1 MTNTTDTIDTIE
13 VWQLRDALN
22 TLPDDTKLYVNRVG
36 NLSIIQN
43 KKYIGVI
50 NLDWME
56 IEFYDDRGYNIKFG
70 KQYGKTETVYNEEE

>member
-70 KQYGKTETVYNEEE
+70 KQYRKTETVYNEEE

>member
-43 KKYIGVI
+43 KKYIGAI

-56 IEFYDDRGYNIKFG
+56 IEFYDGRGYNIKFG
-70 KQYGKTETVYNEEE
+70 KQYGKTETIYDEEK

>member
-70 KQYGKTETVYNEEE
+70 KQYGKTETVYNKEK